1 MGDLQNLIILRSD
14 LWLIFAEILK
24 SDHLRAALC

>member
-14 LWLIFAEILK
+14 FLLIFAEILT
-24 SDHLRAALC
+24 SDHLRAPLC